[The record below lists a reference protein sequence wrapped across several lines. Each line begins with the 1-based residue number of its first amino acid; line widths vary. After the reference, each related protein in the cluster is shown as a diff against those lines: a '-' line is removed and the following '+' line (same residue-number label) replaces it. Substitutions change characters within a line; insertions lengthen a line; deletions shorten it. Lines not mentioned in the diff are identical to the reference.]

1 MIDYLK
7 GPNYNREDRTCTNR
21 YIGRGICFFNQGG
34 LIMGRLFTLV
44 SIIVF
49 ALVIIPGQI
58 LAAGGGGAEEA
69 AHAEPSGLLLAALTI
84 MSILTLVVMIFF
96 SFRDN
101 G

>member
-7 GPNYNREDRTCTNR
+7 RPHYNREDRTRSNR
-21 YIGRGICFFNQGG
+21 YIGRDICFFIQGG
-34 LIMGRLFTLV
+34 LIMGRLVTLV
-44 SIIVF
+44 SAIVL
-49 ALVIIPGQI
+49 ALAIVPGQI

-69 AHAEPSGLLLAALTI
+69 AHAEPSGLLLTSLII